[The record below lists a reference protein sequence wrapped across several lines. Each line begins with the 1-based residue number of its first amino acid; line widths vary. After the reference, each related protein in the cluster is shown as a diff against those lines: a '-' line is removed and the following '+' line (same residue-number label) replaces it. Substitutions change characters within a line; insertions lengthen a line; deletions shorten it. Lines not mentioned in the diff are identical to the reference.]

1 MYKSILLFPIILL
14 TACFDNVTQN
24 KDQVAS
30 LVFSTDSHKVVAIQ
44 SDFHIL
50 AQRLQCMNTQGETRT
65 VGEYCASLRL
75 ISQKTNVEWLNQF
88 LDDLALSI
96 LTETKSSKQGI
107 EQLVQNWFNDVLPE
121 LESSRSWDYS
131 REIHFIGQ
139 RGRMA
144 TFSVITSYYT
154 GGANGLYDTQFLNI
168 DLNDRVI
175 YRLEDLLIAPDKLPM
190 LTQLLCDKNMARL
203 HNLSA
208 LPQHINSDEFE
219 AIDNFVF
226 TINGL
231 TFRYPVYSLGSYAE
245 GEIDLVLPYSQLR
258 DIIKPEFL
266 H

>member
-1 MYKSILLFPIILL
+1 MHKSILLFPIILL
-14 TACFDNVTQN
+14 TACFDNVEPNRHLLPDLAYSFDTN
-24 KDQVAS
+24 E
-30 LVFSTDSHKVVAIQ
+30 VVAIQ

-50 AQRLQCMNTQGETRT
+50 AQRLQCMNAQNETRT
-65 VGEYCASLRL
+65 GGEYCASLRL

-88 LDDLALSI
+88 LDGLALSI

-121 LESSRSWDYS
+121 LESSQSWDYS

-168 DLNDRVI
+168 DLIDRVI
-175 YRLEDLLIAPDKLPM
+175 YRLEDLLISPDRLPM

-203 HNLSA
+203 HHLNA
-208 LPQHINSDEFE
+208 IPHHINSDEFE